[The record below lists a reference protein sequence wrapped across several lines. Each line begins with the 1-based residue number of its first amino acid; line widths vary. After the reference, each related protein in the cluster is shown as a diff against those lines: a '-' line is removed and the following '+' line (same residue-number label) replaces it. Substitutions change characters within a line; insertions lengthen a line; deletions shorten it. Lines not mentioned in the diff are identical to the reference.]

1 MEVRELTCIGCPLG
15 CSLTV
20 TIDWEQISGQSMTGD
35 KADKMPVISVT
46 GNTCPR
52 GDAYARKEVTDPTRI
67 VTSSVKV
74 EGGTIAK
81 ASVKTASD
89 IPKGKIFDCMK
100 EIRNVSVAAPV
111 HIGDVVIENCAG
123 TGVAVIVTKDV
134 ELA

>member
-15 CSLTV
+15 CALTV
-20 TIDWEQISGQSMTGD
+20 TMEEGTKNPD
-35 KADKMPVISVT
+35 KIAVT

-52 GDAYARKEVTDPTRI
+52 GEAYAKKEVTDPTRI

-74 EGGTIAK
+74 QGGVIAK

-89 IPKGKIFDCMK
+89 IPKGKIFDCMQ
-100 EIRNVSVAAPV
+100 EIRACAVEAPV

-123 TGVAVIVTKDV
+123 TGVAVVVTKNV
-134 ELA
+134 ECD